1 MRTREQCL
9 DKATYCERLARDCGS
24 TSSALL
30 LLEAARHWRNLARGL
45 PAAATGGADD
55 TVPVPALDDPL
66 LAKMLSEVGVLIR

>member
-9 DKATYCERLARDCGS
+9 DKAEYCERLARDCAT
-24 TSSALL
+24 TSSGLL

-45 PAAATGGADD
+45 PPA
-55 TVPVPALDDPL
+55 VPVPAPDDPL